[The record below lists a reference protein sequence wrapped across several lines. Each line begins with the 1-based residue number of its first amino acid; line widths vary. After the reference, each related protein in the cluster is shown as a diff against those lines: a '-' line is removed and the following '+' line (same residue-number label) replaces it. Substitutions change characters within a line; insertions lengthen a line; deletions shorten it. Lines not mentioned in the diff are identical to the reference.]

1 LRELNGRLSQK
12 LDRSVVGAH
21 ADAHQ
26 KKVQPIL
33 GALVAVAYQR
43 ITKD

>member
-1 LRELNGRLSQK
+1 M
-12 LDRSVVGAH
+12 

-33 GALVAVAYQR
+33 GALVAVDISPLLKINASFGLLR
-43 ITKD
+43 TAS

>member
-1 LRELNGRLSQK
+1 LS
-12 LDRSVVGAH
+12 AH
-21 ADAHQ
+21 MADAHQ